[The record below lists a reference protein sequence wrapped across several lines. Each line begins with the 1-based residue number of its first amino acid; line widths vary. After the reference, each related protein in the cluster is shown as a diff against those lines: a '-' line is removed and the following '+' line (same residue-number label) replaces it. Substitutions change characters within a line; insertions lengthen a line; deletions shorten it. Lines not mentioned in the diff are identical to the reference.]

1 MKLQEI
7 VLIDPETLGGTPVFV
22 GSRVP
27 IWSLFVHLGKGI
39 SLEEFL
45 DDFPT
50 VKREQAVGLLEIIEK
65 TNVLTLSTTGYNLL
79 QVADVQQA

>member
-65 TNVLTLSTTGYNLL
+65 TFSSEKLIRLL
-79 QVADVQQA
+79 YESAA